1 MTANEFRFS
10 GAVDHIAIR
19 CEDLD
24 RAVAGYAQLG
34 FSVETIYDDWALM
47 RDRNGF
53 GIALLPPNSKHPP
66 HIGIKVETLAELH
79 AAATK
84 ENRPIKEHR
93 DKTSSFYTKGVGD
106 QIIELIYYPPDYDAK
121 G

>member
-53 GIALLPPNSKHPP
+53 GIALR
-66 HIGIKVETLAELH
+66 IH
-79 AAATK
+79 AAAGVHD
-84 ENRPIKEHR
+84 RIV
-93 DKTSSFYTKGVGD
+93 FKGAHNEDETVHLR
-106 QIIELIYYPPDYDAK
+106 ELIQQLTRDAAF
-121 G
+121 GGTSFQSRNIRVGHFGIDRFLGVEHG